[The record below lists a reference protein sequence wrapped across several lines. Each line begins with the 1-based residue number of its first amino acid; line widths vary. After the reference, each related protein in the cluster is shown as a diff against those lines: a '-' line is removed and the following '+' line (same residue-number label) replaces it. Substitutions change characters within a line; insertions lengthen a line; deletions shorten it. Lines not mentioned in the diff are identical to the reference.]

1 MNAKIF
7 NKLQLQPALNATRLM
22 GRFCRETG
30 GAMAILVALLMP
42 MVIGMMGL
50 TVDVGVWYA
59 EKRSLQDT
67 TDAAS
72 LAGGFE
78 IANGADSTSV
88 IAAAEADAARN
99 DYDPETDEIFVNNP
113 PTSGPNAGNDGSV
126 EVIITRQMP
135 LFFTTAFFKLIGA
148 TTRMFNATAR
158 SVVNTDFEDEFCI
171 LGLNPGNVVGVSV
184 TGNGTATLDCG
195 VAVNA
200 QGNSALNVQGNA
212 TLTTTSITT
221 IGSIG
226 PGGGTIN
233 STSPPRRQ
241 NNPIADPYGT
251 LDTPDFAGTGFLNPP
266 VIGVNNKG
274 EDVFEDID
282 EDCDRGTIK
291 KGYTATDDLDASD
304 FGGTMVICGDLTFE
318 AGTTINLAPGIYI
331 INQGDFKINANAS
344 VIGDDVTIILTSSD
358 NANDTGR
365 FQVNGGASIEL
376 SAPTTDP
383 AGAPGFS
390 GVLFYQDR
398 IAPNCTV
405 NCNVFNGGSEL
416 DLEGA
421 LYFPSQDLSFSGG
434 SSIGDGCTQLVAS
447 TVSIGGDAGLQ
458 TNCSDSGTRSIGRL
472 RASLG
477 E

>member
-1 MNAKIF
+1 MNAKVF
-7 NKLQLQPALNATRLM
+7 NKLQLQPALCATRLM

-78 IANGADSTSV
+78 IANGADTTSV

-99 DYDPETDEIFVNNP
+99 DYDPETDEIVVNNP

-171 LGLNPGNVVGVSV
+171 LGLNPGNVTGVAV

-200 QGNSALNVQGNA
+200 QGNAALNVQGNA

-221 IGSIG
+221 IGAIG

-241 NNPIADPYGT
+241 NNPIADPYST
-251 LDTPDFAGTGFLNPP
+251 LTAP
-266 VIGVNNKG
+266 VISTNQRNN
-274 EDVFEDID
+274 ETS
-282 EDCDRGTIK
+282 CDLGSI
-291 KGYTATDDLDASD
+291 GSGGSGGFTATDDLDPAD
-304 FGGTMVICGDLTFE
+304 FGGTIVICGTLNFD

-331 INQGDFKINANAS
+331 IDQGDFKINANAS
-344 VIGDDVTIILTSSD
+344 VTGDDVTIILTSSD
-358 NANDTGR
+358 NPNDTGR

-398 IAPNCTV
+398 IASNCTV